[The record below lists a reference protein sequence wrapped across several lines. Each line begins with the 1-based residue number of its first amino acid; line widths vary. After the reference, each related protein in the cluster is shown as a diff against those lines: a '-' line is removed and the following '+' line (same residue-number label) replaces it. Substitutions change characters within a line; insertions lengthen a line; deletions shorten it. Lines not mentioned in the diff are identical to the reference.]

1 MHMHAKP
8 DKYEPGEVFLK
19 LEYDGDEFG
28 FSYLDLTRVF
38 QEVFKRP
45 NEWAVGLD
53 GEKTVFDELPGTRIN
68 TNRFTLSFIAK
79 LALRIAEAD
88 DDIFDDDEAFD

>member
-1 MHMHAKP
+1 MYTEP
-8 DKYEPGEVFLK
+8 DKHEPGEVFLK

-38 QEVFKRP
+38 AEVFKNP
-45 NEWAVGLD
+45 ADWASAIEGHN
-53 GEKTVFDELPGTRIN
+53 TVFDELPPTKIN

-79 LALRIAEAD
+79 LALRIAESD
-88 DDIFDDDEAFD
+88 DDFFDNDEAFD